1 MSPWDLL
8 SFATPSPK
16 QTPPLTNWLTST
28 LAPHKGCL
36 CPHFLSGFHPSLH
49 QLTHS
54 HNLSTHSS
62 THPPIH
68 PYCEVRLIFQ
78 PKICSLLSR
87 KEHTIKIQM
96 AEFILCCFAPHR
108 FLVVP
113 SVSSGMPAL
122 LTLPAPTPGA
132 HLAWLQPPL
141 LFLVIHLETLRQ
153 GEERRDP
160 MVLCASTHQ
169 LHDRGNQAD
178 TQSPTRNSAFPSDV
192 ISLFFSYKTP
202 P

>member
-1 MSPWDLL
+1 MGFTQP
-8 SFATPSPK
+8 FPISPK
-16 QTPPLTNWLTST
+16 QTPPWTNWLTST
-28 LAPHKGCL
+28 LGPHKGCF
-36 CPHFLSGFHPSLH
+36 CPHFLSGFHPSIH

-54 HNLSTHSS
+54 HDLSTHSS

-68 PYCEVRLIFQ
+68 LYCEVRLALQ

-87 KEHTIKIQM
+87 KEHTINIRM
-96 AEFILCCFAPHR
+96 VEFILCCLAPHQ

-113 SVSSGMPAL
+113 PVSAGMPAL

-141 LFLVIHLETLRQ
+141 LFLVIHLETLRW
-153 GEERRDP
+153 GEEKRGP

-178 TQSPTRNSAFPSDV
+178 AQSPTRDSAFPSDF
-192 ISLFFSYKTP
+192 ISLFFFFYKTP

>member
-16 QTPPLTNWLTST
+16 QTPPWTNWLTST
-28 LAPHKGCL
+28 LAPHKRCL

-54 HNLSTHSS
+54 HDLSTHSS

-87 KEHTIKIQM
+87 KEHTIKIRM

-113 SVSSGMPAL
+113 SVPGLPYPTAL
-122 LTLPAPTPGA
+122 HPGTLPNKISCFVSTC
-132 HLAWLQPPL
+132 L
-141 LFLVIHLETLRQ
+141 LRQ
-153 GEERRDP
+153 F
-160 MVLCASTHQ
+160 
-169 LHDRGNQAD
+169 
-178 TQSPTRNSAFPSDV
+178 FP
-192 ISLFFSYKTP
+192 KC
-202 P
+202 